1 MKYFVT
7 WTHLPVPPEM
17 MKTYLA
23 LLEATEAWMAN
34 EKKAGRILEV
44 WEKADATGGI
54 AIVEMDSIED
64 FYKLLLEN
72 PTYPFNQW
80 TVTPLVDLN
89 FAISEG
95 KKLYQKMIGS

>member
-1 MKYFVT
+1 
-7 WTHLPVPPEM
+7 M

-34 EKKAGRILEV
+34 EMKAGRLLEV

-54 AIVEMDSIED
+54 AITEMDSNEAL
-64 FYKLLLEN
+64 YQKLLEN

-80 TVTPLVDLN
+80 TVTPLVDLSV
-89 FAISEG
+89 AIGEA
-95 KKLYQKMIGS
+95 KKLYQKMIGG